1 MKYARFFSTS
11 LICLLLITCVQAA
24 AADKKAGTEPCR
36 PVKEIRSSALSPSLS
51 ENDKKTLFLIARDT
65 LTWCA
70 KGRKKTFSFT
80 NYQTTTV
87 LMEKKPVYI
96 SIEIDDKKTLQSGE
110 LSFKKPIYKAVH
122 DHTQRAIIDKNKFSK
137 ITTSEVAKAKI
148 KITLTSTLK
157 GVQSLNSFRFGEHG
171 LYLQKKPHSATL
183 LPDELAQRGDNIQ
196 TILNNLSIK
205 SKRPLHKG
213 FWNRGA
219 RYYTFTTTTL
229 SQ

>member
-1 MKYARFFSTS
+1 MKHTLSS
-11 LICLLLITCVQAA
+11 LILLSVFLLITSVQAA
-24 AADKKAGTEPCR
+24 DSGNKYKILSKLPI
-36 PVKEIRSSALSPSLS
+36 KEIRSGSSSPSFT
-51 ENDKKTLFLIARDT
+51 ENDRKTLFLIARDT

-70 KGRKKTFSFT
+70 KGRKEKFSFT
-80 NYQTTTV
+80 DYQLTTA
-87 LMEKKPVYI
+87 LMEKTPVYL
-96 SIEIDDKKTLQSGE
+96 SIKINEKKTLQSGE
-110 LSFKKPIYKAVH
+110 LSFKKPIYQAVH
-122 DHTQRAIIDKNKFSK
+122 DHTQRAILDKNKSSK
-137 ITTSEVAKAKI
+137 ITITEATKAKI

-157 GVQSLNSFRFGEHG
+157 GVQSLDSFRFGEHG
-171 LYLQKKPHSATL
+171 LYLQKKPHRTVL
-183 LPDELAQRGDNIQ
+183 LPDELIRRGDNIY